1 MKKLSILLIGL
12 MLLVL
17 ATPTL
22 AAKPTEAG
30 IYHCGC
36 VALDE
41 KSAEATAELQWSLL
55 IINSK
60 SRGHRMH
67 QMGDTE
73 TCTYLDID
81 EIEQEIELDRSSRD
95 CEVDT
100 LLVGVDQC
108 DAGTDFGDV
117 FATPT
122 PGATCE
128 L

>member
-1 MKKLSILLIGL
+1 
-12 MLLVL
+12 
-17 ATPTL
+17 
-22 AAKPTEAG
+22 
-30 IYHCGC
+30 
-36 VALDE
+36 
-41 KSAEATAELQWSLL
+41 
-55 IINSK
+55 
-60 SRGHRMH
+60 MH

-117 FATPT
+117 VATPT